1 MYYLPKSLE
10 VDGREYPIRTDYRV
24 ALTIF
29 EACNSYDLSPQEKAI
44 AVVKCLYKEI
54 PENFSAAHERAVWFL
69 DGGDMPKSKQDP
81 RRMMDW
87 EQDEYIIFPA
97 LNKVAG
103 YEIREAKYLHWWS
116 FLGLFNEIGD
126 GLYAQ
131 VMNIRQKLAYG
142 KQPEKW
148 EREFCNRHKELIVLR
163 EKLTPEEEAEL
174 KEEQAFLDSISRL
187 TFRKECCIILVY
199 NIFRGGTI
207 MFCNHC
213 GRQNPDGARFCNFCG
228 APVSAQMMNVGQ
240 PRHQQRNAEIAE
252 LERMIRYF
260 SQKSALY
267 EEYDRLTPLVD
278 RTLKGCKHVLLVLG
292 IIAACVGLLTVP
304 MVILKI
310 MEDKNYVSII
320 LPMMYLLPG
329 IGMIVGYVFYAN
341 AFKKRAA
348 KTFQR
353 YDEVTAELFDYY
365 QQYGTCLVG
374 PEYTNPSNLITIMN
388 TIKSGR
394 ADTTKDAI
402 NLLLEDTYRNN
413 MQRIAAQA
421 ARSAAAAVPIPAMR
435 YMI

>member
-1 MYYLPKSLE
+1 
-10 VDGREYPIRTDYRV
+10 
-24 ALTIF
+24 
-29 EACNSYDLSPQEKAI
+29 
-44 AVVKCLYKEI
+44 
-54 PENFSAAHERAVWFL
+54 
-69 DGGDMPKSKQDP
+69 
-81 RRMMDW
+81 
-87 EQDEYIIFPA
+87 
-97 LNKVAG
+97 
-103 YEIREAKYLHWWS
+103 
-116 FLGLFNEIGD
+116 
-126 GLYAQ
+126 
-131 VMNIRQKLAYG
+131 
-142 KQPEKW
+142 
-148 EREFCNRHKELIVLR
+148 
-163 EKLTPEEEAEL
+163 
-174 KEEQAFLDSISRL
+174 
-187 TFRKECCIILVY
+187 
-199 NIFRGGTI
+199 

-213 GRQNPDGARFCNFCG
+213 GKQNPDGARFCNFCR
-228 APVSAQMMNVGQ
+228 APVSAQMMNLGQ

-341 AFKKRAA
+341 SFKKRAA

-421 ARSAAAAVPIPAMR
+421 ARSAAAAARGARVGAVFSAANFFLK
-435 YMI
+435 